1 MSIRTKIII
10 IVLPLIIA
18 PLLVTGYI
26 SSLSARNGITHAV
39 TGLLR
44 FKEEELVSYA
54 QSQWQ
59 LLVEN
64 DLTDNDRF
72 VAATKAAVSSFAQN
86 MIRSAT
92 ELIVAVDGDAKI
104 IMATRPLELTG
115 NEEAALAGVL
125 QNRDTGFHVLTLGG
139 VTRVAQ
145 VAAFAPFK
153 WYFLVTDERHAFYSV
168 VTDMY
173 VQTGW
178 ILALSLA
185 TAIVLLFIFAYL
197 IIKPVK
203 QLRAAMRGIIATN
216 DLSRKVDIAYAD
228 EIGDLGH
235 TFNLMTRQLGQSSD
249 MIKAYALKAVVAQH
263 KEQKV
268 RNIFQKYVPKNVI
281 DEFFANP
288 EKMLVG
294 DDRILAVLFSDI
306 RGFTALSEK
315 MRPDEVVES
324 LNAYFSRMVD
334 VIVNRNGV
342 VDKYIGDAIMA
353 FYGAPLRRGDEAQ
366 QAIYSAF
373 EMMTALGD
381 FNAWQ
386 RNRKRPE
393 FRIGIG
399 INYGLVTV
407 GNIGSE
413 KKMDYTVIGD
423 MVNLASRLEG
433 LCKVYRQELVFS
445 ESVARKIQSEYP
457 CRLLERV
464 VVQGKTSAIGLFTAK
479 EKLSSVEETAWSLHD
494 RALAC
499 YFSRDFTGALALF
512 QQLHEMLPEDVPAVL
527 FLEKCHAFIRQPP
540 PENWNGAAVMTV
552 K

>member
-1 MSIRTKIII
+1 MSIRNKIIA

-18 PLLVTGYI
+18 PLLVTGYV

-44 FKEEELVSYA
+44 FKQEELVSYA
-54 QSQWQ
+54 NSQWG
-59 LLVEN
+59 LLVDN
-64 DLTDNDRF
+64 GLADNDRF
-72 VAATKAAVSSFAQN
+72 VGATKSAVASFARN

-92 ELIVAVDGDAKI
+92 ELIFAVDGDANLV
-104 IMATRPLELTG
+104 MSSSPAVLTDDEHTALRELLAARP
-115 NEEAALAGVL
+115 
-125 QNRDTGFHVLTLGG
+125 DGFHTVSIGG

-145 VAAFAPFK
+145 IAAFAPFG
-153 WYFLVTDERHAFYSV
+153 WFFLVTDQREAFYSV
-168 VTDMY
+168 VTEMY

-178 ILALSLA
+178 ILALSLL
-185 TAIVLLFIFAYL
+185 TALGLLIVFAYL
-197 IIKPVK
+197 LIQPLK
-203 QLRAAMRGIIATN
+203 QLRSAMRGIIETN
-216 DLSRKVDIAYAD
+216 DLSRRVDIRFHD
-228 EIGDLGH
+228 EIGELGH
-235 TFNLMTRQLGQSSD
+235 TFNLMTRQLKQSSD
-249 MIKAYALKAVVAQH
+249 LVKSYALKAVVARH

-281 DEFFANP
+281 DEFFTNP

-294 DDRILAVLFSDI
+294 DERILAVLFSDI
-306 RGFTALSEK
+306 RDFTAISEK

-334 VIVNRNGV
+334 VVMNRNGV

-353 FYGAPLRRGDEAQ
+353 FYGAPVKRGDEAQ
-366 QAIYSAF
+366 QAVYSAF
-373 EMMTALGD
+373 EMLNALGD

-386 RNRKRPE
+386 RNRDRPE
-393 FRIGIG
+393 FKIGIG
-399 INYGLVTV
+399 INYGVVTV

-445 ESVARKIQSEYP
+445 ESVARKIQTEYR

-464 VVQGKTSAIGLFTAK
+464 IVKGKSQKIDLYTAK
-479 EKLSSVEETAWSLHD
+479 ERLTAVEEAAWNIHD
-494 RALAC
+494 EALVR
-499 YFSRDFTGALALF
+499 YFARDFAGALTLF
-512 QQLHEMLPEDVPAVL
+512 QQIHEQLPQDEPASL
-527 FLEKCHAFIRQPP
+527 FIRKCHEFIREPP
-540 PENWNGAAVMTV
+540 PASWNGAALMTA